1 MFAPLPVPEDKSE
14 IHSGVRC
21 QFCVTDSLLSCMSPT
36 DGWHSF
42 CIPSHVTVIPFYYS
56 SFPVTPQ
63 SMNEAA
69 PLPPNTWPS
78 ADLGA
83 VFLFRLEPISWANDQ
98 HRSLNAKMS
107 NVNLADKR
115 SMMLGHLK
123 KNLLI
128 SKIEIC
134 VKTVSLVARARRFL
148 WELGGAVNVIS
159 QLKSRS
165 QQPPQLYL
173 NKYKHIK

>member
-1 MFAPLPVPEDKSE
+1 MFAPLPVLEDKSE

-69 PLPPNTWPS
+69 PLRPNTWPS
-78 ADLGA
+78 ADPAA

-98 HRSLNAKMS
+98 HRSLNDKIS

-115 SMMLGHLK
+115 SMILGPPK
-123 KNLLI
+123 KLIDFQNWNLCKNCQFGCESSTVPVRAGRRRQCYLPTKI
-128 SKIEIC
+128 SQPTTSP
-134 VKTVSLVARARRFL
+134 TVS
-148 WELGGAVNVIS
+148 
-159 QLKSRS
+159 
-165 QQPPQLYL
+165 
-173 NKYKHIK
+173 